1 MPTIVATPLPKTA
14 RKAALFHLGTDIT
27 GATTADQAIRL
38 GKLGGW
44 NIRKVPAM
52 AQVSPTMNLEIPGR
66 FAIIRDSPIFGG
78 GVDVLGDVGRY
89 YQIVQN
95 EDLEEFLDVLV
106 EESGAVFV
114 RAGELEDGRKAFITL
129 RLPGTIKVGRVD
141 EVDIYL
147 TLVTSHD
154 GDSSTYLLVTPVRRV
169 GQGTLNLAFQKHS
182 NSFKVDRMNGNHGE
196 LVKQAADALEFAF
209 DYMEAFQEEANRLIG
224 SPMSQAH
231 FERLIEKN
239 LGAPRGSAANTVT
252 RTQNKLDKMAELF
265 AESFTREGVAETAWA
280 GLNALAEW
288 NDHYSPVRV
297 PAAEEDDLRSR
308 KALFDLAFKNKAL
321 KLITG
326 EVA

>member
-1 MPTIVATPLPKTA
+1 MPTIVDTPMPKTA
-14 RKAALFHLGTDIT
+14 RRSALDHLGQALTDV
-27 GATTADQAIRL
+27 TTAEQAIAVGRL
-38 GKLGGW
+38 AGW

-52 AQVSPTMNLEIPGR
+52 AQVSPTLQAPIPGR

-89 YQIVQN
+89 YQILQN

-106 EESGAVFV
+106 EESGASYV
-114 RAGELEDGRKAFITL
+114 RAGELEDGRKAFVSL
-129 RLPGTIKVGRVD
+129 RLPGAVRIGKRD
-141 EVDIYL
+141 DVDIYL

-154 GDSSTYLLVTPVRRV
+154 GDSSTYLMVTPVRRV
-169 GQGTLNLAFQKHS
+169 GQGTLNLAFQKHPH
-182 NSFKVDRMNGNHGE
+182 SFKIDRMKGNHAD
-196 LVKQAADALEFAF
+196 LVKQAADALDFAF
-209 DYMEAFQEEANRLIG
+209 DYMEAFQTEANRLINA
-224 SPMSQAH
+224 PMSQAH
-231 FERLIEKN
+231 FERLIARN
-239 LGAPRGSAANTVT
+239 LGAPKGSAANTVT
-252 RTQNKLDKMAELF
+252 RTQNKLDKMADLF
-265 AESFTREGVAETAWA
+265 AESFSRKGVGETAWA
-280 GLNALAEW
+280 ALNALVEW